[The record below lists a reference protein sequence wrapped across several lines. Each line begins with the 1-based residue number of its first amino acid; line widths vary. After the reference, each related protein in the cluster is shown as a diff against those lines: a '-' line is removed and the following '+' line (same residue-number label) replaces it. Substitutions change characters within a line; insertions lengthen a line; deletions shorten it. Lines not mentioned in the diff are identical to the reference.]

1 MQRSKGSKGRVP
13 WRGLGQSPRVFIH
26 KEVTMDWL
34 LQNAALMGL
43 IVSTARG
50 AQVPPELVLGIIE
63 AESGGDPHATKINAT
78 YPYTMMQAKRPAG
91 CSVDMERMCQKTA
104 WGLMQ
109 VMGATA
115 RELGFDGWLSE
126 LVNPETNVRLG
137 IEFLGRKMSQYFERD
152 GIEGVVAAYNGGAPR
167 RRPDGKFT
175 NQGYVDRVME
185 AAKRFEATVSKFET
199 LETSPVAR
207 TERKKR
213 KSGTAEETPP
223 SGEAETEDR
232 ADGE

>member
-1 MQRSKGSKGRVP
+1 
-13 WRGLGQSPRVFIH
+13 
-26 KEVTMDWL
+26 MDWL
-34 LQNAALMGL
+34 LQNTALLGL

-63 AESGGDPHATKINAT
+63 AESGGDPHATRINAT

-126 LVNPETNVRLG
+126 LVGPETNIRLG
-137 IEFLGRKMSQYFERD
+137 IEFLRRKMSQYFERD
-152 GIEGVVAAYNGGAPR
+152 GIEGVAAAYNGGALR

-185 AAKRFEATVSKFET
+185 AAGRYKATVEEFEGNRAFET
-199 LETSPVAR
+199 SVNPPAAK
-207 TERKKR
+207 TERRKKR
-213 KSGTAEETPP
+213 GDAAAETPP
-223 SGEAETEDR
+223 SGESEPQEGAG
-232 ADGE
+232 GE

>member
-1 MQRSKGSKGRVP
+1 MA
-13 WRGLGQSPRVFIH
+13 GLGAEPHRT
-26 KEVTMDWL
+26 EVTMNWL
-34 LQNAALMGL
+34 LENAALLGL

-50 AQVPPELVLGIIE
+50 VQAPPELVLGIIE
-63 AESGGDPHATKINAT
+63 AESGGDPHATKINST

-115 RELGFDGWLSE
+115 RELGFEDWLSE
-126 LVNPETNVRLG
+126 LVFPETNIRLG
-137 IEFLGRKMSQYFERD
+137 IEFLGRKMSQYLDRD

-167 RRPDGKFT
+167 RRPDGKFV

-185 AAKRFEATVSKFET
+185 AAKRFEADVSKFET
-199 LETSPVAR
+199 LETSPAAKA
-207 TERKKR
+207 ERKKKR
-213 KSGTAEETPP
+213 GGTAEETPP
-223 SGEAETEDR
+223 TGEAETEDR
-232 ADGE
+232 AGGE

>member
-1 MQRSKGSKGRVP
+1 MN
-13 WRGLGQSPRVFIH
+13 
-26 KEVTMDWL
+26 WL
-34 LQNAALMGL
+34 LENAALLSL

-50 AQVPPELVLGIIE
+50 AQVPPEVALGIIKI
-63 AESGGDPHATKINAT
+63 ESGGDRYAAKINPT
-78 YPYTMMQAKRPAG
+78 YPYMMMQAKRPAG
-91 CSVDMERMCQKTA
+91 CSVDVERLFQKTA

-126 LVNPETNVRLG
+126 LVVPETNVRLG
-137 IEFLGRKMSQYFERD
+137 IEFLGRKMSQHLERD

-167 RRPDGKFT
+167 RRPDGKFV
-175 NQGYVDRVME
+175 NQTYVDRVME
-185 AAKRFEATVSKFET
+185 AAKRFEAVVSKFET

>member
-1 MQRSKGSKGRVP
+1 
-13 WRGLGQSPRVFIH
+13 
-26 KEVTMDWL
+26 MDWL

-126 LVNPETNVRLG
+126 LVGPETNVRLG
-137 IEFLGRKMSQYFERD
+137 IEFLRRKMSQYFERD
-152 GIEGVVAAYNGGAPR
+152 GIEGVAAAYNGGAPR
-167 RRPDGKFT
+167 RRPDGKFV
-175 NQGYVDRVME
+175 NQSYVDKVME
-185 AAKRFEATVSKFET
+185 AAKRFEAAVSKFET
-199 LETSPVAR
+199 LETSSAAKA
-207 TERKKR
+207 ERKKKR
-213 KSGTAEETPP
+213 GGTAEETPP
-223 SGEAETEDR
+223 SDEAETEDR
-232 ADGE
+232 TDGE

>member
-1 MQRSKGSKGRVP
+1 MAGFGAEPHRT
-13 WRGLGQSPRVFIH
+13 
-26 KEVTMDWL
+26 EVTMDWL

-126 LVNPETNVRLG
+126 LVGPETNVRLG
-137 IEFLGRKMSQYFERD
+137 IEFLRRKMSQYFERD
-152 GIEGVVAAYNGGAPR
+152 GIEGVAAAYNGGAPR

-199 LETSPVAR
+199 LATSPVAR

>member
-1 MQRSKGSKGRVP
+1 M
-13 WRGLGQSPRVFIH
+13 
-26 KEVTMDWL
+26 
-34 LQNAALMGL
+34 
-43 IVSTARG
+43 
-50 AQVPPELVLGIIE
+50 PPEVALGIIE
-63 AESGGDPHATKINAT
+63 IESSGDPYAAKINPT
-78 YPYTMMQAKRPAG
+78 YPYTMMQAKRPVG
-91 CSVDMERMCQKTA
+91 CSVDVERLFQKTA

-126 LVNPETNVRLG
+126 LVVPETNVRLG
-137 IEFLGRKMSQYFERD
+137 IEFLGRKMSQHLERD

-167 RRPDGKFT
+167 RRPDGRFT

-185 AAKRFEATVSKFET
+185 AAKRFEATVSKFEP

>member
-1 MQRSKGSKGRVP
+1 
-13 WRGLGQSPRVFIH
+13 
-26 KEVTMDWL
+26 MDWL
-34 LQNAALMGL
+34 LKNAALMGL

-63 AESGGDPHATKINAT
+63 AESGGDPRAAKINST
-78 YPYTMMQAKRPAG
+78 YPYTMMQAKRPAM
-91 CSVDMERMCQKTA
+91 CSVDVERIFQKTA

-115 RELGFDGWLSE
+115 RELGFEDWLSE
-126 LVNPETNVRLG
+126 LVFPETNIRLG
-137 IEFLGRKMSQYFERD
+137 IEFLGRKMSKYLDRY

-185 AAKRFEATVSKFET
+185 AMGRYKATVEEFEGGKAFET
-199 LETSPVAR
+199 SVNPPAAK
-207 TERKKR
+207 TERKRKR
-213 KSGTAEETPP
+213 SSAAEEASPA
-223 SGEAETEDR
+223 GEAEPQEG
-232 ADGE
+232 AGGE

>member
-1 MQRSKGSKGRVP
+1 
-13 WRGLGQSPRVFIH
+13 
-26 KEVTMDWL
+26 MDWL
-34 LQNAALMGL
+34 LQNAALLGL

-63 AESGGDPHATKINAT
+63 AESGGDPRVARINST
-78 YPYTMMQAKRPAG
+78 YPYTMMQAKRPAM
-91 CSVDMERMCQKTA
+91 CSVDVERIFQKTA

-115 RELGFDGWLSE
+115 RELGFEDWLSE
-126 LVNPETNVRLG
+126 LVFPETNIRLG
-137 IEFLGRKMSQYFERD
+137 IEFLGRKMSQYLDRD

-185 AAKRFEATVSKFET
+185 ASGRYKAKVEEFEGNKAFET
-199 LETSPVAR
+199 SANQPAAKTGR
-207 TERKKR
+207 RKKR
-213 KSGTAEETPP
+213 GDAAAETPP
-223 SGEAETEDR
+223 SGEPEPQEGAG
-232 ADGE
+232 GE

>member
-1 MQRSKGSKGRVP
+1 
-13 WRGLGQSPRVFIH
+13 
-26 KEVTMDWL
+26 MDWL
-34 LQNAALMGL
+34 LKNAALMGL

-63 AESGGDPHATKINAT
+63 AESGGDPHVTRINAT

-126 LVNPETNVRLG
+126 LVSPETNIRLG
-137 IEFLGRKMSQYFERD
+137 IEFLRRKMSQYFERD
-152 GIEGVVAAYNGGAPR
+152 GIEGVAAAYNGGAPR
-167 RRPDGKFT
+167 RRPDGKFV
-175 NQGYVDRVME
+175 NQSYVDKVME
-185 AAKRFEATVSKFET
+185 AAKRFEAAVSKFET
-199 LETSPVAR
+199 LETSPAAKA
-207 TERKKR
+207 ERKKKR
-213 KSGTAEETPP
+213 GGTAEETP
-223 SGEAETEDR
+223 SSDEAETEDR
-232 ADGE
+232 TDGE

>member
-1 MQRSKGSKGRVP
+1 
-13 WRGLGQSPRVFIH
+13 
-26 KEVTMDWL
+26 MDWL
-34 LQNAALMGL
+34 LQNAALL
-43 IVSTARG
+43 G

-63 AESGGDPHATKINAT
+63 AESGGDPHVTKINAT

>member
-1 MQRSKGSKGRVP
+1 MN
-13 WRGLGQSPRVFIH
+13 
-26 KEVTMDWL
+26 WL
-34 LQNAALMGL
+34 LENAALLSL

-50 AQVPPELVLGIIE
+50 AQVPPELALGIIE
-63 AESGGDPHATKINAT
+63 IESGGDRYAAKINPT

-91 CSVDMERMCQKTA
+91 CSVDVERLFQKTA

-126 LVNPETNVRLG
+126 LVVPETNVRLG

-167 RRPDGKFT
+167 RRPDGKFV
-175 NQGYVDRVME
+175 NQTYVDRVME
-185 AAKRFEATVSKFET
+185 AAKRFEAVVSKFET
-199 LETSPVAR
+199 LETQPAAKV
-207 TERKKR
+207 ERKKKR
-213 KSGTAEETPP
+213 GGQLEEAAP
-223 SGEAETEDR
+223 SEEAETQDP
-232 ADGE
+232 AGGV

>member
-1 MQRSKGSKGRVP
+1 MN
-13 WRGLGQSPRVFIH
+13 
-26 KEVTMDWL
+26 WL
-34 LQNAALMGL
+34 LENAALLGL

-63 AESGGDPHATKINAT
+63 IESGGDRYAAKINPT

-185 AAKRFEATVSKFET
+185 AAKRFEAVVSKFET

>member
-1 MQRSKGSKGRVP
+1 MN
-13 WRGLGQSPRVFIH
+13 
-26 KEVTMDWL
+26 WL
-34 LQNAALMGL
+34 LKNAALMGL

-63 AESGGDPHATKINAT
+63 AESGGDPRVARINST
-78 YPYTMMQAKRPAG
+78 YPYTMMQAKRPAM
-91 CSVDMERMCQKTA
+91 CSVDVERIFQKTA

-115 RELGFDGWLSE
+115 RELGFEDWLSE
-126 LVNPETNVRLG
+126 LVFPETNIRLG
-137 IEFLGRKMSQYFERD
+137 IEFLGRKMSQYLDRD

-167 RRPDGKFT
+167 RRPDGKFV
-175 NQGYVDRVME
+175 NQSYVDKVME
-185 AAKRFEATVSKFET
+185 SAGRYKATVEEFEGGKAFETSVNQPAAKA
-199 LETSPVAR
+199 
-207 TERKKR
+207 ERKKR

>member
-1 MQRSKGSKGRVP
+1 MN
-13 WRGLGQSPRVFIH
+13 
-26 KEVTMDWL
+26 WL
-34 LQNAALMGL
+34 LENAALLGL

-50 AQVPPELVLGIIE
+50 VQAPPELVLGIIE
-63 AESGGDPHATKINAT
+63 AESGGDPHATKINST

-91 CSVDMERMCQKTA
+91 CSVDMERIFQKTA

-167 RRPDGKFT
+167 RRPDGKFV
-175 NQGYVDRVME
+175 NQSYVDRVMKS
-185 AAKRFEATVSKFET
+185 AGRYKATVEEFEGNKAFET
-199 LETSPVAR
+199 SVNQPVAKAER
-207 TERKKR
+207 RKKR
-213 KSGTAEETPP
+213 PSAAEETPP
-223 SGEAETEDR
+223 SDEAETEDR
-232 ADGE
+232 TDGE

>member
-1 MQRSKGSKGRVP
+1 MN
-13 WRGLGQSPRVFIH
+13 
-26 KEVTMDWL
+26 WL
-34 LQNAALMGL
+34 LENAALMGL

-50 AQVPPELVLGIIE
+50 VQAPPELVLGIIE
-63 AESGGDPHATKINAT
+63 AESGGDPHAIKINST

-126 LVNPETNVRLG
+126 LVDPETNIRLG
-137 IEFLGRKMSQYFERD
+137 VKFLGRKMSQYFERD

-167 RRPDGKFT
+167 RRPDGKFV
-175 NQGYVDRVME
+175 NQGYVDKVME
-185 AAKRFEATVSKFET
+185 AAKRFEAVVSKFET
-199 LETSPVAR
+199 LETSPATR
-207 TERKKR
+207 AERKKKR
-213 KSGTAEETPP
+213 GGTAEETPP

>member
-1 MQRSKGSKGRVP
+1 M
-13 WRGLGQSPRVFIH
+13 
-26 KEVTMDWL
+26 
-34 LQNAALMGL
+34 
-43 IVSTARG
+43 
-50 AQVPPELVLGIIE
+50 PPELVLGIIE

-167 RRPDGKFT
+167 RRPDGKFV
-175 NQGYVDRVME
+175 NQSYVDRVMKS
-185 AAKRFEATVSKFET
+185 AGRYKATVEEFEGNKAFET
-199 LETSPVAR
+199 SVNQPVAKAER
-207 TERKKR
+207 RKKR
-213 KSGTAEETPP
+213 PSAAEETPP
-223 SGEAETEDR
+223 SDEAETEDR
-232 ADGE
+232 TDGE

>member
-1 MQRSKGSKGRVP
+1 MYESEDIENVGIKSMEQLTEQPFLLGILITYAEQRGV
-13 WRGLGQSPRVFIH
+13 SP
-26 KEVTMDWL
+26 
-34 LQNAALMGL
+34 A
-43 IVSTARG
+43 
-50 AQVPPELVLGIIE
+50 LVLAIIE
-63 AESGGDPHATKINAT
+63 AESGGDSYAARYEPLHMTKLLAT
-78 YPYTMMQAKRPAG
+78 RPQHV
-91 CSVDMERMCQKTA
+91 SLDTEVVFQKTA

-126 LVNPETNVRLG
+126 LVVPETNIRLG
-137 IEFLGRKMSQYFERD
+137 VEFLRRKMSQYLDRD
-152 GIEGVVAAYNGGAPR
+152 GIEGVAAAYNGGAPR

-175 NQGYVDRVME
+175 NQGYVDKVME
-185 AAKRFEATVSKFET
+185 AMGRYKATVEEFEGGKAFET
-199 LETSPVAR
+199 SVNPPAAR

-213 KSGTAEETPP
+213 KSGAAEETPP

>member
-1 MQRSKGSKGRVP
+1 MN
-13 WRGLGQSPRVFIH
+13 
-26 KEVTMDWL
+26 WL
-34 LQNAALMGL
+34 LENAALMGL

-50 AQVPPELVLGIIE
+50 VQAPPELVLGIIE
-63 AESGGDPHATKINAT
+63 AESGGDPHATRINAT

-126 LVNPETNVRLG
+126 LVDPETNIRLG
-137 IEFLGRKMSQYFERD
+137 VKFLGRKMSQYFERD

-167 RRPDGKFT
+167 RRPDGKFV
-175 NQGYVDRVME
+175 NQGYVDKVME
-185 AAKRFEATVSKFET
+185 AAKRFEAVVSKFET
-199 LETSPVAR
+199 LETSPAAR
-207 TERKKR
+207 VERKKKR
-213 KSGTAEETPP
+213 GGTAEETPP
-223 SGEAETEDR
+223 SGEAETEDH
-232 ADGE
+232 AGGE